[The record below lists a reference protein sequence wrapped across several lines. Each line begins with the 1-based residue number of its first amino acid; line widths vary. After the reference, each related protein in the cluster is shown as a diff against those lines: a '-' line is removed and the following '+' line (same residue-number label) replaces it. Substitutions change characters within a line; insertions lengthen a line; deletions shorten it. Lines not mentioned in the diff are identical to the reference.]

1 MGQLYVGLDYHKAF
15 IQVCVVK
22 GDGDVLGNRRC
33 ANDWRAVVECVQ
45 PLGIVHRC
53 SIESCSG
60 AANLAEQLV
69 VLAGWSVDLA
79 HPGYVSRMK
88 MSPDKSDFSDA
99 RMLADLTRVGYLP
112 KVWLAPEVIRELR
125 RLVRYRQQLAQ
136 ERGDAKLRLRAL
148 LREHR
153 IIEPSGKP
161 WTKRWLVWLAMCDGL
176 GEQSQWLRDQYLLCL
191 QRSEEDI
198 RTVERRLALVTKD
211 DAQVNRLL
219 EQPGIGPVTAWT
231 IRAEIGRFDR
241 FNNGKQL
248 ARFCGLS
255 PRNASSGQ
263 RQADAG
269 LIKAGNAMLRATL
282 IEAAWR
288 LIRCDERWRTL
299 ALSMKARGKPA
310 CVIAAAIANRWVR
323 SLYYEMRTLGQATAA

>member
-1 MGQLYVGLDYHKAF
+1 MERLYVGLDYHKTF
-15 IQVCVVK
+15 IQVCVVN
-22 GDGDVLGNRRC
+22 GDGDALRNRRC
-33 ANDWRAVVECVQ
+33 VNEWHAVVESVTS
-45 PLGIVHRC
+45 LGVVHRC

-69 VLAGWSVDLA
+69 ALAGWSVDLA

-99 RMLADLTRVGYLP
+99 HMLADLTRVGYLP
-112 KVWLAPEVIRELR
+112 RVWLAPEGIRELR
-125 RLVRYRQQLAQ
+125 RLVRFRQQLSQ
-136 ERGDAKLRLRAL
+136 ERRDAKLRLRAL

-153 IIEPSGKP
+153 IVEPSGKP
-161 WTKRWLVWLAMCDGL
+161 WTKRWLAWLAMCDGL
-176 GEQSQWLRDQYLLCL
+176 GTQSRWLRDQYLRCL
-191 QRSEEDI
+191 ERCEEDI
-198 RTVERRLALVTKD
+198 RMVERRLALVTKD
-211 DAQVNRLL
+211 DAEVSRLL

-231 IRAEIGRFDR
+231 LRAEIGRFDR

-323 SLYYEMRTLGQATAA
+323 SLYYEMRTMGQATAA

>member
-1 MGQLYVGLDYHKAF
+1 
-15 IQVCVVK
+15 
-22 GDGDVLGNRRC
+22 
-33 ANDWRAVVECVQ
+33 
-45 PLGIVHRC
+45 
-53 SIESCSG
+53 
-60 AANLAEQLV
+60 
-69 VLAGWSVDLA
+69 
-79 HPGYVSRMK
+79 
-88 MSPDKSDFSDA
+88 
-99 RMLADLTRVGYLP
+99 
-112 KVWLAPEVIRELR
+112 
-125 RLVRYRQQLAQ
+125 
-136 ERGDAKLRLRAL
+136 
-148 LREHR
+148 
-153 IIEPSGKP
+153 
-161 WTKRWLVWLAMCDGL
+161 
-176 GEQSQWLRDQYLLCL
+176 
-191 QRSEEDI
+191 
-198 RTVERRLALVTKD
+198 VERRLALVTKD